1 MARNAPSDRSQ
12 LLAKL
17 RSRRPELEAE
27 ALARVYGVSDPKD
40 VSDPEYIH
48 GLRTAVLAA
57 LEYGFAAV
65 ELGGR
70 SVPSMPVSLR
80 AQARLAARNAVGLD
94 IVLRRYFAG
103 YALVS
108 DLLIEEAGKDGV
120 LRKKELKLLLQTQ
133 WALFDRV
140 IAAVSDE
147 YKRECEDQ
155 LEPVGERILHIKRLL
170 AGELL
175 ESAELAY
182 DLDTCHIALV
192 AAGPGATD
200 AVKALA
206 KRSGGRLLLVHP
218 NHERVWAWLGIRH
231 GSENPDISARLSS
244 APLPIKVSLAAGEA
258 AQGISGWRLSHRQAI
273 AALPI
278 ALRKPG
284 TIVCYSEVAML
295 ASLLQD
301 DLLATS
307 LHERYLVPLNAE
319 RDGGEVARE
328 TLRAYFS
335 ANRNAS
341 SAAAALGVNRRTI
354 ANRLQAIEELFGRP
368 LNTFAAEMEA
378 ALHLQDSTFI

>member
-1 MARNAPSDRSQ
+1 
-12 LLAKL
+12 
-17 RSRRPELEAE
+17 
-27 ALARVYGVSDPKD
+27 
-40 VSDPEYIH
+40 
-48 GLRTAVLAA
+48 
-57 LEYGFAAV
+57 
-65 ELGGR
+65 
-70 SVPSMPVSLR
+70 MPVSLR

-108 DLLIEEAGKDGV
+108 DLLVEEAGEDGV
-120 LRKKELKLLLQTQ
+120 LQKHELKLLLQTQ

-155 LEPVGERILHIKRLL
+155 LEPAGERRILHIKRLL

-175 ESAELAY
+175 GSDELAY
-182 DLDTCHIALV
+182 DLGVCHIGVV

-206 KRSGGRLLLVHP
+206 KRSGGRLLLAHP
-218 NHERVWAWLGIRH
+218 NHERVWAWLGIRP
-231 GSENPDISARLSS
+231 GSENPDISASFSS
-244 APLPIKVSLAAGEA
+244 APLPSKVSLAAGEA
-258 AQGISGWRLSHRQAI
+258 GQGISGWRLSHRQAM

-284 TIVCYSEVAML
+284 SIVCYSEVAML

-341 SAAAALGVNRRTI
+341 SAAATLGVNRRTI